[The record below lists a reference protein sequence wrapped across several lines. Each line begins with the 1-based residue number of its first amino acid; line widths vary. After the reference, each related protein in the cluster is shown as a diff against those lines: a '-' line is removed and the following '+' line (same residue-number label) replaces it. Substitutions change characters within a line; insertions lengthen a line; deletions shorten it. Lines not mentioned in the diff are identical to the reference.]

1 MDVSMMTD
9 RRILTALAL
18 PAALLVAGCEN
29 EGEVAKPADQ
39 APAAASEILGG
50 SISDDMIDYETL
62 QSRAPTI
69 AEEPEP
75 DQDEAETSEAEE

>member
-9 RRILTALAL
+9 RRILTALTL
-18 PAALLVAGCEN
+18 PAALLIVGCES
-29 EGEVAKPADQ
+29 EPEAPKTDDQ

-75 DQDEAETSEAEE
+75 GEDGADESEE